1 MLVVLLRCYRNPMP
15 PTSRSFPLPVPYM
28 QLVRDKPL
36 ATVVRLALLASA
48 AACAP
53 PDSRIPP
60 LDGALRIELPY
71 PQSGTI
77 VPAVDSIAAWG
88 TVGTGRATLEVNGV
102 KVKVEPNGTFATFIP
117 APTGTNPALRF
128 VARRGSE
135 RVTRTIALA
144 RAGAAS
150 PRSASPHGE
159 SEGDVRPW
167 SRWVTMRRLPSDTAD
182 SATQWRPIYTRS
194 RPGGE
199 VVLGIAQGIRVR
211 ADARTDRSY
220 RLQLAPHEHV
230 WVPAVDADTSAR
242 GRSDPLSAGALRVA
256 IDSGETVLSI
266 ALPERL
272 PSTVELTGDRLHWTI
287 FGANWKSAP
296 PAVDGDGKTIRRIVP
311 RDTAPGRTVVD
322 LGLVAMPLGW
332 RTEWRGGALQLRV
345 RHRTPTSRT
354 LAGLHVTLDPGH
366 PPDGP
371 IGPSGLM
378 EDSVTLAVALVA
390 ARELQARGA
399 TVALTR
405 QTSSPLSLE
414 ARAVIAEQ
422 SPAQLFISLHL
433 NAPGPGR
440 PPTAVY
446 GTQTYWMN
454 PNGRALAHAL
464 LVEVAAALGHPA
476 IGSYQGEYAVLRPAW
491 ATAAL
496 VEGSGIVL
504 PEREAFLRTPEGVAA
519 YANGIVRGIEKWQH
533 ATAAR
538 DLPASRA
545 R

>member
-1 MLVVLLRCYRNPMP
+1 MLVVPLRCYRNPM
-15 PTSRSFPLPVPYM
+15 SRSARSFPSLAPYG
-28 QLVRDKPL
+28 L
-36 ATVVRLALLASA
+36 LALLASV
-48 AACAP
+48 AACAS

-71 PQSGTI
+71 PQPGTI

-102 KVKVEPNGTFATFIP
+102 KVKVEPNGTFAMFVP
-117 APTGTNPALRF
+117 APPGTNPALLF

-135 RVTRTIALA
+135 RVTRTIPLS
-144 RAGAAS
+144 RAGATSITPAT
-150 PRSASPHGE
+150 PRTEA
-159 SEGDVRPW
+159 EGGVRPW

-199 VVLGIAQGIRVR
+199 VVLGIAQGIRVH

-230 WVPAVDADTSAR
+230 WVPSVDADTLAR
-242 GRSDPLSAGALRVA
+242 GHTEPLFAGALHVTA
-256 IDSGETVLSI
+256 DSTETLLSI

-287 FGANWKSAP
+287 FGASWKDAP
-296 PAVDGDGKTIRRIVP
+296 PAMNGEGTTIRRIVP

-354 LAGLHVTLDPGH
+354 LEGLRVTLDPGH
-366 PPDGP
+366 PPDGT

-378 EDSVTLAVALVA
+378 EDSVTLAVARVA
-390 ARELQARGA
+390 ARELEARGA
-399 TVALTR
+399 AVSLTR
-405 QTSSPLSLE
+405 QTSAPLSLE

-422 SPAQLFISLHL
+422 SPVQLFISLHL

-440 PPTAVY
+440 PPTAVF

-519 YANGIVRGIEKWQH
+519 YANGIVNGIEKWQR

-538 DLPASRA
+538 ALPASRA